1 MKLKACEYCKT
12 NFYTRTDL
20 KRFCS
25 SLCATRNNK
34 NRQALTDLACLECG
48 SIFAPKNIRQ
58 LYCTPDCKRKN
69 NKLNASMKEKKRDYY
84 RETQDKVKEKKQKLL
99 DELVEMNLLSAE
111 EVKVPWSAPGEGMKL
126 VTKSQLKSM
135 REENALVMR
144 AVINIWKKSP
154 DMEKYK
160 IEGLNPEINFKQF
173 PEYPS
178 NNG

>member
-1 MKLKACEYCKT
+1 
-12 NFYTRTDL
+12 
-20 KRFCS
+20 
-25 SLCATRNNK
+25 
-34 NRQALTDLACLECG
+34 
-48 SIFAPKNIRQ
+48 
-58 LYCTPDCKRKN
+58 
-69 NKLNASMKEKKRDYY
+69 MKEKKRDYY